1 MYGPAEVDTRSSK
14 NTAGTPAGSRNR
26 ELAGQI
32 LRFGVTGVLNTSICL
47 VILFVLNERYGVDE
61 WIASFIGY
69 AVATV
74 HSFIVSNFW
83 TFAGQHELKAHHQ
96 FIAFVLLNVIGA
108 VMLST
113 GVHLFTPVLCLRTGS
128 LFPTAFALVLHFI
141 GSRSQLFRW
150 DSGRN

>member
-14 NTAGTPAGSRNR
+14 NTAGTPAGGRNR

-32 LRFGVTGVLNTSICL
+32 LRFGVTGVLNTSIRL

-74 HSFIVSNFW
+74 HSSIVSKFW
-83 TFAGQHELKAHHQ
+83 RSEEHTSELQSLMRISYAVFCLKKNK
-96 FIAFVLLNVIGA
+96 LLNIHK
-108 VMLST
+108 LTNHPLYNHST
-113 GVHLFTPVLCLRTGS
+113 RPHTTFVVHIL
-128 LFPTAFALVLHFI
+128 
-141 GSRSQLFRW
+141 
-150 DSGRN
+150 

>member
-74 HSFIVSNFW
+74 HSFIVSKFW
-83 TFAGQHELKAHHQ
+83 TFAGQHERKAHHQ
-96 FIAFVLLNVIGA
+96 FIAFVILNVIGA
-108 VMLST
+108 VMFST
-113 GVHLFTPVLCLRTGS
+113 GVHLLTPVLGLRPGS
-128 LFPTAFALVLHFI
+128 LVATAVVVVFNFI
-141 GSRSQLFRW
+141 GSRTLVFR
-150 DSGRN
+150 RAAE

>member
-14 NTAGTPAGSRNR
+14 NTAGTPAGGRNR

-74 HSFIVSNFW
+74 HSFIVSRSEERSV
-83 TFAGQHELKAHHQ
+83 GKEC
-96 FIAFVLLNVIGA
+96 V
-108 VMLST
+108 ST
-113 GVHLFTPVLCLRTGS
+113 CR
-128 LFPTAFALVLHFI
+128 
-141 GSRSQLFRW
+141 SRW
-150 DSGRN
+150 APDY